1 MDIKVKVFDSETAFG
16 YTQISTFYQ
25 DFGIAEIFGI
35 NAVRDTYKQAFA
47 SWKYDYKYLTELV
60 MVLNWKIWE
69 HFKTNTALAEVYND
83 LYEKAKKYATT
94 HLKGVELEYYYKTT
108 N

>member
-1 MDIKVKVFDSETAFG
+1 
-16 YTQISTFYQ
+16 
-25 DFGIAEIFGI
+25 
-35 NAVRDTYKQAFA
+35 
-47 SWKYDYKYLTELV
+47 